1 MSSETYS
8 DSVTR
13 VLALME
19 RTFGT
24 TFKKYFDDDPGAIP
38 AFDLPCVVVTE
49 LNDVTEGAAFG
60 QDDVTETIMIKLVF
74 NKRDGYA
81 NDKVEEVVFNQ
92 REIREMVGARDPVTG
107 RFLDRTV
114 KGAIRQYVTEG
125 VTSVSEAMT
134 TEYGVAPRSNG
145 VTTLEAHVTFT
156 LRYSVDIVEH
166 E

>member
-1 MSSETYS
+1 M
-8 DSVTR
+8 VR
-13 VLALME
+13 VLNLME
-19 RTFGT
+19 RTFGS
-24 TFKKYFDDDPGAIP
+24 TFKKYFDDDPGAI
-38 AFDLPCVVVTE
+38 ATFDLPCVVVTE
-49 LNDVTEGAAFG
+49 LSDVTEGAAFG
-60 QDDVTETIMIKLVF
+60 QDDVTESIMIKLVF

-92 REIREMVGARDPVTG
+92 REIRKLVGARDPLTG

-125 VTSVSEAMT
+125 VTSVSDAMN

>member
-1 MSSETYS
+1 MYS
-8 DSVTR
+8 DNVIR
-13 VLALME
+13 VLNLME
-19 RTFGT
+19 RTFGS
-24 TFKKYFDDDPGAIP
+24 TFKQYFDDDPGAIA

-60 QDDVTETIMIKLVF
+60 QDDVTETIMVKLVF
-74 NKRDGYA
+74 NKRYA
-81 NDKVEEVVFNQ
+81 YTNDKTEEVVYNQ
-92 REIREMVGARDPVTG
+92 REIRELVGARDPLTG

-125 VTSVSEAMT
+125 IVSVSDAMT